1 MNRNFKSGLVLLG
14 LIFFGLVSQ
23 AQQPGQ
29 KLASLFQGNQ
39 KEVLVAAHRGDWRNT
54 PENSIKSL
62 LNSIENGFDIME
74 LDVKMSK
81 DSQLVVMHDNT
92 IDRSTNGKGKPEDYT
107 LAELKAFRL
116 RNGLGRVT
124 NHTIPTLTEMMEAA
138 KGKIIINVDKG
149 NKWLPQVFEVLK
161 STGTLAQTIVNVDG
175 NISLQQL
182 QQATAIPEKVYVMV
196 VVAMKRPDAL
206 SLIES
211 YKGHQRIV
219 IQPIF
224 DTDTLASIKQLP
236 RIAKKQVLWLNSL
249 WPSLNGGH
257 DDDRAVEENQPEES
271 WGWLLD
277 HQPAIIQ
284 TDRPAELLN
293 YLQGKGRH
301 Q

>member
-1 MNRNFKSGLVLLG
+1 MNRNYKSGLVLLG

-182 QQATAIPEKVYVMV
+182 QQATAIPEKAYVMV